1 MIFLIISL
9 MSKKLLLILISSF
22 FLTTSCATVSEK
34 ANDAYDSVAGA
45 VSKGYNKVKDTV
57 TGDD

>member
-1 MIFLIISL
+1 
-9 MSKKLLLILISSF
+9 MSKKLLLILTSSL
-22 FLTTSCATVSEK
+22 FLTTSCASVNEK
-34 ANDAYDSVAGA
+34 ANDAYDAVAGT